1 MKRPYI
7 RKSEATQSIE
17 KTNSDDETGVY
28 DKRIVNTVTM
38 FRRFV
43 EIWGWNA
50 EKIADVCHAKVDD
63 IINPL
68 PVKYG
73 DDVLD
78 FVYADYV
85 KDKEGAE
92 NGDIEAVIRNRFA

>member
-43 EIWGWNA
+43 EI
-50 EKIADVCHAKVDD
+50 
-63 IINPL
+63 
-68 PVKYG
+68 
-73 DDVLD
+73 
-78 FVYADYV
+78 
-85 KDKEGAE
+85 
-92 NGDIEAVIRNRFA
+92 